1 MKTPTLRAPRVL
13 LLGVLLLCLTV
24 AGQVTAGKVKDEPG
38 YIDLEWIEIP
48 DSASEVQDIDL
59 SDILKSVAAD
69 AKGNG
74 DEDLAKVLEMVR
86 SIRVKGFS
94 VGEKDDKA
102 IGKAVERLT
111 ADLKDRDWKRLIY
124 LKDGEE
130 VMSVSTKYQDED
142 LVGLMVVAYEPGEEA
157 LFVNVVGDLDLPTLM
172 KLVGG
177 MDGAGLEEMLEN
189 LEGVHDIEIEKT
201 DN

>member
-1 MKTPTLRAPRVL
+1 MKTPTLHAPRVL

-69 AKGNG
+69 SKGSG

-102 IGKAVERLT
+102 IGKAVDRIT
-111 ADLKDRDWKRLIY
+111 ADLKDKGWKRLIY
-124 LKDGEE
+124 LKDGDE
-130 VMSVSTKYQDED
+130 VMSVSTRYQDED

-177 MDGAGLEEMLEN
+177 MNGEGLEEMLEN
-189 LEGVHDIEIEKT
+189 LEGVHDIEIEKN